1 MVKNMSKQIVIY
13 FTNGN
18 SITIKDKNPFV
29 IKNNGGSVV
38 IENDSYYYEFIPSAI
53 SGMGHKLITSETEDT
68 DDGK

>member
-29 IKNNGGSVV
+29 IKDNGGNVV
-38 IENDSYYYEFIPSAI
+38 IENDS
-53 SGMGHKLITSETEDT
+53 
-68 DDGK
+68 

>member
-1 MVKNMSKQIVIY
+1 MSKQIVIY

-29 IKNNGGSVV
+29 IKDNGGNVV

-53 SGMGHKLITSETEDT
+53 AGMGHKLITSETEDT